1 MPFLARITNTFFVTL
16 INRLGV
22 RPPPPEGF
30 ELSNVV
36 QPVSIVD
43 SDIAIASVA
52 TTPLLGTPGTI
63 GQSAAPADTTV
74 LADSGALAAGNWDA
88 RVVIDSDDNITTG
101 EFCLIQRRNA
111 ADAANIWSQLVW
123 CGGHGRVDFSFRTA
137 LALNERIRVVKQ
149 GNAAPGTVYQASVWT
164 TLST

>member
-43 SDIAIASVA
+43 SDVTLSAVVSTQNLDVPASAGELV
-52 TTPLLGTPGTI
+52 
-63 GQSAAPADTTV
+63 APAAAVV
-74 LADSGALAAGNWDA
+74 LADSGALAVGNWNISIMVSSLGETNLVFSFAVERRDA
-88 RVVIDSDDNITTG
+88 AN
-101 EFCLIQRRNA
+101 
-111 ADAANIWSQLVW
+111 AANIWSQIFTQSFQATSGYLLLNFRATVLV
-123 CGGHGRVDFSFRTA
+123 
-137 LALNERIRVVKQ
+137 NERIRVISRVP
-149 GNAAPGTVYQASVWT
+149 AAGTTVQANLWAS
-164 TLST
+164 L

>member
-43 SDIAIASVA
+43 TDVVLTSVSS
-52 TTPLLGTPGTI
+52 TPELGAPFTAGVT
-63 GQSAAPADTTV
+63 AAPALNTV
-74 LADSGALAAGNWDA
+74 LADTLAQAAGFYNV
-88 RVVIDSDDNITTG
+88 RVVACSDEG
-101 EFCLIQRRNA
+101 VLGFMALQRRDA
-111 ADAANIWSQLVW
+111 ANAANIWSQLIYASQNEFI
-123 CGGHGRVDFSFRTA
+123 DFSFRTQ
-137 LALNERIRVVKQ
+137 LAANERIRVLKAI
-149 GNAAPGTVYQASVWT
+149 GNAGVGLNYQVSIWLTPA
-164 TLST
+164 